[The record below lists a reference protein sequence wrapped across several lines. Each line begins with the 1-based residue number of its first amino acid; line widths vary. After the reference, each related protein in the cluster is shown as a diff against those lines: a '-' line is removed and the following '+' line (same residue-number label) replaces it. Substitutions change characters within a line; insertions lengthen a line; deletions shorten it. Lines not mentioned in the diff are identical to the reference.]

1 MSFDRYVY
9 PGTNILI
16 NKQGIMDVRLL
27 YDFER
32 NFSLKRSSVL
42 GNMGVTGLFDAKHL
56 QNIHA
61 FLFCDVY
68 DWAGEFR
75 EIDIS
80 KGGTWFTAPDKISE
94 ELDTLCFDIRDKNY
108 FRGLLLS
115 DTASGLTD
123 VMCRL
128 NQIHPFR
135 EGNGRTQRLFVEQ
148 LASNA
153 GYDLDFS
160 HVSENDMRNA
170 SFAASV
176 QGDTR
181 LMRYLIF
188 SNMTE
193 TGALGPVEYVREQ
206 PVSSEQVGLRD
217 RFVGGI
223 KKMRVVAVT
232 CRIWIQRL
240 KL

>member
-1 MSFDRYVY
+1 M
-9 PGTNILI
+9 
-16 NKQGIMDVRLL
+16 RL
-27 YDFER
+27 
-32 NFSLKRSSVL
+32 
-42 GNMGVTGLFDAKHL
+42 
-56 QNIHA
+56 A
-61 FLFCDVY
+61 FLTAFCVKY
-68 DWAGEFR
+68 LTR
-75 EIDIS
+75 
-80 KGGTWFTAPDKISE
+80 
-94 ELDTLCFDIRDKNY
+94 IRDKNY

>member
-1 MSFDRYVY
+1 MA
-9 PGTNILI
+9 P
-16 NKQGIMDVRLL
+16 
-27 YDFER
+27 
-32 NFSLKRSSVL
+32 
-42 GNMGVTGLFDAKHL
+42 A
-56 QNIHA
+56 
-61 FLFCDVY
+61 
-68 DWAGEFR
+68 
-75 EIDIS
+75 
-80 KGGTWFTAPDKISE
+80 GGT
-94 ELDTLCFDIRDKNY
+94 CRQ
-108 FRGLLLS
+108 RGKKRNLETPPQCIIVS
-115 DTASGLTD
+115 PAREGRTQKTI

>member
-1 MSFDRYVY
+1 MRGSRQLRYG
-9 PGTNILI
+9 PQ
-16 NKQGIMDVRLL
+16 K
-27 YDFER
+27 
-32 NFSLKRSSVL
+32 
-42 GNMGVTGLFDAKHL
+42 NMAP
-56 QNIHA
+56 A
-61 FLFCDVY
+61 
-68 DWAGEFR
+68 
-75 EIDIS
+75 
-80 KGGTWFTAPDKISE
+80 GGT
-94 ELDTLCFDIRDKNY
+94 CRQ
-108 FRGLLLS
+108 RGKKRNLETPPQCIIVS
-115 DTASGLTD
+115 PAREGRTQKTI

-153 GYDLDFS
+153 GCDLDFS

-223 KKMRVVAVT
+223 KKIFGKSLASCGRDMSDLDTAFET
-232 CRIWIQRL
+232 ITGSSSDEMDCEL
-240 KL
+240 